1 MSCNHPD
8 IIVHW
13 NGANVLPFKGSR
25 PADRNEDALPSGNG
39 QVQVPH
45 SETPGSNCTVPLR
58 LSSYW
63 SLSLLLEGSSTLPVE
78 VWFLSIQQGQE
89 VSLGRGYNQYWLFLK
104 VPSSMRNHHGG
115 VGGVVR
121 ICSIEKL
128 VLLVG
133 WKSRGIITSAAVQQ
147 LHLKPDKVSGVIAR
161 IRWSFRLDQQDQN
174 DQWHPVGHVCQPPGH
189 RPLPPGGPLPLHSGG
204 QDHYYWFNFFH
215 AFRSTTSQTMSN
227 FNVWGYLAR

>member
-1 MSCNHPD
+1 MSCLLKEVAPLTGMKTPFQVEMAKCKFPTVRHPAAEQMYCSTQARF
-8 IIVHW
+8 ILI
-13 NGANVLPFKGSR
+13 PFAPFRGLIYPPSR
-25 PADRNEDALPSGNG
+25 GG
-39 QVQVPH
+39 
-45 SETPGSNCTVPLR
+45 
-58 LSSYW
+58 
-63 SLSLLLEGSSTLPVE
+63 
-78 VWFLSIQQGQE
+78 FLSIQQGQE